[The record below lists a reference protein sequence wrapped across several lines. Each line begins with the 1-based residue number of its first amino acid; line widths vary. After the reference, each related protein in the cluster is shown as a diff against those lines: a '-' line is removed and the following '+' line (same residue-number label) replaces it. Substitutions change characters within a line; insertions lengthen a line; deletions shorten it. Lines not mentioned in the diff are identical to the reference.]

1 MNIEQTLADVVQ
13 RVAKDAG
20 VDNLGAPQADTNLMD
35 YFDSLALL
43 NVVMATETE
52 LEIGLGRY
60 VMLADETLMDAARS
74 PFLRFGTWCRYVAD
88 AAARG

>member
-1 MNIEQTLADVVQ
+1 MNFEPTLAAVVHA
-13 RVAKDAG
+13 VAKDG
-20 VDNLGAPQADTNLMD
+20 GIDTLGQLQADTNLMD
-35 YFDSLALL
+35 HFDSLALL

-52 LEIGLGRY
+52 LETALGRY

-74 PFLRFGTWCRYVAD
+74 PFLRFGTWCQYVQD